1 MAGHYK
7 IIKDPDLACELRDA
21 QLLWWVSKE
30 NGGEDP
36 GVYHMQTSVG
46 YKTICDNIH
55 RGWFGI
61 YLEE

>member
-21 QLLWWVSKE
+21 GLLWWVSKA
-30 NGGEDP
+30 NGGEES
-36 GVYHMQTSVG
+36 GIYHIPVCVG
-46 YKTICDNIH
+46 YKTIRDNIH
-55 RGWFGI
+55 RGCFGI

>member
-30 NGGEDP
+30 NGGQDAN
-36 GVYHMQTSVG
+36 VCHMPV
-46 YKTICDNIH
+46 ICGHAAIRAH
-55 RGWFGI
+55 VRRGCFGI
-61 YLEE
+61 LLEE